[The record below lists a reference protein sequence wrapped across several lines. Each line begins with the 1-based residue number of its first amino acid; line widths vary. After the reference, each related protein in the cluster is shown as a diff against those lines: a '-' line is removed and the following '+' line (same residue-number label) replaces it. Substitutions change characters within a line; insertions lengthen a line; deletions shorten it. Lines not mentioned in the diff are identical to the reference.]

1 MSKFRD
7 LLADLF
13 KTDEQKLRERKRR
26 LQHPHMIDAK
36 RHWDWDTGYSDIE
49 DEETNGQKNNT
60 NTTPRRK

>member
-13 KTDEQKLRERKRR
+13 KTDKEKLRDRKTR
-26 LQHPHMIDAK
+26 LQHPHMVDAK

-49 DEETNGQKNNT
+49 TKEEK
-60 NTTPRRK
+60 K

>member
-26 LQHPHMIDAK
+26 VQHPHMIDAK
-36 RHWDWDTGYSDIE
+36 RHWDWDTGYADLPE
-49 DEETNGQKNNT
+49 DSKDDKTK
-60 NTTPRRK
+60 